1 MNQSS
6 KEGLAKTVKKL
17 REKQGLSREKLARVA
32 DVSNNTIFNIEAG
45 TQDNPTIDTL
55 RKIATALGVGVD
67 DLIK

>member
-6 KEGLAKTVKKL
+6 KDGLAKTVKKL
-17 REKQGLSREKLARVA
+17 REKQGFSKEKLARMA
-32 DVSNNTIFNIEAG
+32 DVSSNTIFNIEAG

>member
-6 KEGLAKTVKKL
+6 KDSLAKTVKKL
-17 REKQGLSREKLARVA
+17 REKQGLSREKLARMA

-67 DLIK
+67 NLIK

>member
-6 KEGLAKTVKKL
+6 KSTLAKTVKKL
-17 REKQGLSREKLARVA
+17 REKQGLSREKLARLA
-32 DVSNNTIFNIEAG
+32 DVSSNTIFNIEAG

-55 RKIATALGVGVD
+55 RKIAVALNVGVD